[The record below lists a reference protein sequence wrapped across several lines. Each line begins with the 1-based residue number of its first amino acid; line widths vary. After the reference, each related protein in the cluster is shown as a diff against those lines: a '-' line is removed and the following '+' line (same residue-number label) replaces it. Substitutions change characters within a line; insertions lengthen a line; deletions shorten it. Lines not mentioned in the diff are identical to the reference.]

1 MIDQDN
7 PNIAT
12 EHYFTAFDGRYGA
25 IEAGEY
31 VGREKPAVN
40 GTDLGALKMV
50 TFCVLVL
57 KDGTP
62 VTGENICFTPQSFDA
77 EFARKIA
84 RGNAVRR
91 MNNRLALADTNK
103 QEK

>member
-1 MIDQDN
+1 MNDQDEK
-7 PNIAT
+7 NIAT
-12 EHYFTAFDGRYGA
+12 EHFFTAFDGRYGA

-31 VGREKPAVN
+31 VGREKPATN

-57 KDGTP
+57 KDGSP
-62 VTGENICFTPQSFDA
+62 ITGENICFTPDSFDA

-84 RGNAVRR
+84 RGNAVRKMRDR
-91 MNNRLALADTNK
+91 MALSESTK
-103 QEK
+103 I